1 MKRVFRICWRVVF
14 FLFSLIVLAFFVYG
28 YTWYQE
34 SREVREEHARQQ
46 AAIDAVL
53 TDRQKKDFQLD
64 GDPFGEDG
72 VARVLLIGLDSRAGQ
87 EFGHCD
93 AIQMIE
99 IDTAKEAVT
108 ITAVPRGTYAP
119 LPFGKGVTSTDYY
132 VSNSCALGGLAY
144 GIENIERI
152 VGSKADYIVT
162 VGFSE
167 TLGVLRTAELPTTET
182 LQWLRNRQGYAIG
195 EPQRARNHSTFLKQM
210 LIKFVPESSSAIDKP
225 FHYILYKIV
234 STDLTF
240 GEAEALV
247 TALSEMDIKNHPEKI
262 HLAMRPAYAVQD
274 IVYDPDTISD
284 HLSSTLGKISQWLPK
299 VDYSGQTE
307 DDIQEKL
314 LATIHE
320 KEGDEEFLKWAFEND
335 LWLQIEDDTV
345 REQTR
350 WDMMNTFFTLISKEE
365 KQDLLADYIL
375 EMEQLGKSEW
385 AEKGK
390 ELLLT
395 WIEDET
401 MSQ

>member
-365 KQDLLADYIL
+365 KQDLLADYML

>member
-1 MKRVFRICWRVVF
+1 MTRPVRFFWRFFFFVFSCIGF
-14 FLFSLIVLAFFVYG
+14 AFLVYG
-28 YTWYQE
+28 YEWYQE
-34 SREVREEHARQQ
+34 SREVREEQARQQ
-46 AAIDAVL
+46 SAIDAVL
-53 TDRQKKDFQLD
+53 DERQKQDFQLE

-72 VARVLLIGLDSRAGQ
+72 VVRVLFIGLDSRAGQ

-210 LIKFVPESSSAIDKP
+210 LLKFVPDRPSAIDTP
-225 FHYILYKIV
+225 LHYIIYKMV
-234 STDLTF
+234 GTDLTF
-240 GEAEALV
+240 GEAEAIV
-247 TALSEMDIKNHPEKI
+247 TALSKMDIKNHPEKI
-262 HLAMRPAYAVQD
+262 HLAMKPVYVVQD
-274 IVYDPDTISD
+274 IAYDPDTISD

-307 DDIQEKL
+307 EEIQQKL
-314 LATIHE
+314 LATIAEHD
-320 KEGDEEFLKWAFEND
+320 GDEEFLKWAFEND
-335 LWLQIEDDTV
+335 LWLQIEDDTT
-345 REQTR
+345 REQMR
-350 WDMMNTFFTLISKEE
+350 WDMMNTYFTLITEE
-365 KQDLLADYIL
+365 ERQNLLADYVL
-375 EMEQLGKSEW
+375 EMEQLGKNTWE
-385 AEKGK
+385 EKGK
-390 ELLLT
+390 TLLLT
-395 WIEDET
+395 WIDGKNDN
-401 MSQ
+401 

>member
-108 ITAVPRGTYAP
+108 ITAVPRGT
-119 LPFGKGVTSTDYY
+119 
-132 VSNSCALGGLAY
+132 ALGGLAY

>member
-1 MKRVFRICWRVVF
+1 
-14 FLFSLIVLAFFVYG
+14 
-28 YTWYQE
+28 
-34 SREVREEHARQQ
+34 
-46 AAIDAVL
+46 
-53 TDRQKKDFQLD
+53 
-64 GDPFGEDG
+64 
-72 VARVLLIGLDSRAGQ
+72 LIGLDSRAGQ